1 MIPEPDDD
9 DGDAI
14 VVADD
19 EAIIYLFIFSQK
31 QITETERESIG
42 VVEICT
48 LSTEFLGEDRDRER
62 ECCRVVA
69 AMRGRR

>member
-1 MIPEPDDD
+1 MIPEPDD

-19 EAIIYLFIFSQK
+19 EAIFFSK
-31 QITETERESIG
+31 ANHRDSERERERESIG

-48 LSTEFLGEDRDRER
+48 LSTEFFGEDR
-62 ECCRVVA
+62 ECSRVVA

>member
-1 MIPEPDDD
+1 MIPEPDD

-19 EAIIYLFIFSQK
+19 EAIFFSK
-31 QITETERESIG
+31 ANHRDSERERERERESIG

-48 LSTEFLGEDRDRER
+48 LSTEFFGEDR
-62 ECCRVVA
+62 ECSRVVA

>member
-1 MIPEPDDD
+1 MIPEPDD

-19 EAIIYLFIFSQK
+19 EAIFFFSK
-31 QITETERESIG
+31 ANHRDSERERERESIG

-48 LSTEFLGEDRDRER
+48 LSTEFFGEDR
-62 ECCRVVA
+62 ECSRVVA

>member
-19 EAIIYLFIFSQK
+19 EAIIIIIFFLKSRSQRL
-31 QITETERESIG
+31 RESIG